1 MGLTNVL
8 GEDVSRRGTRAGAR
22 SVGRP

>member
-8 GEDVSRRGTRAGAR
+8 GEDVSRRGTRAEAQ